1 MHNISCFN
9 YVDSTNKCIPLSNTS
24 IMLNR
29 KQDFLVPFREHN
41 SMAIPTNTTNMYK
54 PIFNHTRILTFC
66 RIKTIALFVDN
77 GH

>member
-1 MHNISCFN
+1 
-9 YVDSTNKCIPLSNTS
+9 
-24 IMLNR
+24 
-29 KQDFLVPFREHN
+29 
-41 SMAIPTNTTNMYK
+41 MAIPTNTTNMYK